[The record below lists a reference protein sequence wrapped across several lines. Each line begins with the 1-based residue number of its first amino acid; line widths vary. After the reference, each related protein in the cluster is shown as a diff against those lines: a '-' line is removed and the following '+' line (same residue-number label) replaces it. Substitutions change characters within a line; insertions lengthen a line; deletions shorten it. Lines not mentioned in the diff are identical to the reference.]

1 MVDYPVI
8 PASTTSSIE
17 VPVVTETQTITFN
30 RWFQCDMGISARDPN
45 GPVNATAMMTKGRKI
60 QVTETV
66 DVDGVPTEV
75 TKYVWELST
84 APEDTVYISINDI
97 FTLAETDPQV
107 AQAIGAVLALVV
119 RFGTEQGK
127 L

>member
-1 MVDYPVI
+1 MDLPII
-8 PASTTSSIE
+8 PATVVTEVE

-66 DVDGVPTEV
+66 DVDGTPTEV
-75 TKYVWELST
+75 TKDVWELST
-84 APEDTVYISINDI
+84 AENDTVYISINDI
-97 FTLAETDPQV
+97 FTLAETDAEV
-107 AQAIGAVLALVV
+107 ANAIGAVLALVV